1 MSPFLQT
8 AIEAAV
14 AAQKV
19 IQRYYR
25 QEIPVELKADQSPV
39 TIADVETER
48 AIRGII
54 AEAFPTH
61 GFYGEETG
69 HARGTAPYTW
79 LIDPI
84 DGTKSFVRHYPF
96 FSTQIALMHNDELVM
111 GVSSAPEFEELA
123 YAEKGLGAY
132 LADRPVRVSAVE
144 AFADATLSLG
154 NIQSLA
160 GDARWERL
168 ARIVQQVNRTRGYGD
183 FYHYHLLASGRIDL
197 VIESDVNILDI
208 AALAVIVREAGGV
221 FTDLEGR
228 ELTLQTT
235 GVLAASTPTLH
246 AKALEALVAGD

>member
-8 AIEAAV
+8 AIEAAL

-25 QEIPVELKADQSPV
+25 QEIPVELKEDRSPV
-39 TIADVETER
+39 TIADVETEKT
-48 AIRGII
+48 IKGII
-54 AEAFPTH
+54 AKAFPAH

-69 HARGTAPYTW
+69 HSRGSAPYTW

-84 DGTKSFVRHYPF
+84 DGTKSFVRQYPF
-96 FSTQIALMHNDELVM
+96 FSTQIGLMHNEELVL
-111 GVSSAPEFEELA
+111 GVSNAPEFEEMA
-123 YAEKGLGAY
+123 YGEKGLGAV
-132 LADRPVRVSAVE
+132 LSGKPARVSGVE
-144 AFADATLSLG
+144 AFADATLSVG
-154 NIQSLA
+154 NIQTLA
-160 GDARWERL
+160 AGQGWDGL
-168 ARIVQQVNRTRGYGD
+168 ARIVRQVNRTRGYGD

-228 ELTLQTT
+228 ALTLDTT
-235 GVLAASTPTLH
+235 SVLAAATPSLH
-246 AKALEALVAGD
+246 ARALELLVG

>member
-8 AIEAAV
+8 AIEAAM

-25 QEIPVELKADQSPV
+25 QEIPVELKEDQSPV

-48 AIRGII
+48 TIKGII
-54 AEAFPTH
+54 AEAFPAH
-61 GFYGEETG
+61 GFFGEETG
-69 HARGTAPYTW
+69 HTRGSAPYTW

-111 GVSSAPEFEELA
+111 GVSSAPEFEEIA

-132 LADRPVRVSAVE
+132 LSEQPARVSGIE
-144 AFADATLSLG
+144 EFADATLSLG
-154 NIQSLA
+154 NIKSLA
-160 GDARWERL
+160 EGEGWDRL
-168 ARIVQQVNRTRGYGD
+168 GRIVRQVNRTRGYGD

-208 AALAVIVREAGGV
+208 AALSVIVREAGGV
-221 FTDLEGR
+221 FTDMEGR
-228 ELTLQTT
+228 DLTLQTT
-235 GVLAASTPTLH
+235 TVLAAATPALH
-246 AKALEALVAGD
+246 AKALDLLRG